1 MCSRRP
7 AQVRGRSSS
16 RGIRGRPEA
25 LISLEDKRTSAD
37 CMIFFKSIKKINLL
51 THRAFI
57 AKFCPLITINHSWSL
72 GLCPNKSLEA
82 FESPVRPLH
91 PGDRPS
97 FSTQSNCVHRQ
108 DKLGLPFADSASQHR
123 STFSPS
129 LPSRSSL
136 NSSFSFTNREI
147 SRRNYLISRV
157 CTTFAVNQFFFSEAV
172 SSPLP
177 LF

>member
-1 MCSRRP
+1 
-7 AQVRGRSSS
+7 
-16 RGIRGRPEA
+16 
-25 LISLEDKRTSAD
+25 
-37 CMIFFKSIKKINLL
+37 MITNNK
-51 THRAFI
+51 
-57 AKFCPLITINHSWSL
+57 SWSL

-97 FSTQSNCVHRQ
+97 FSTQSNCAHRQ
-108 DKLGLPFADSASQHR
+108 DKLRHPIADSVSQHR

-129 LPSRSSL
+129 LPSRSSV

-157 CTTFAVNQFFFSEAV
+157 CTTFAVNQILFAEAV
-172 SSPLP
+172 SSPLSLFHTVHIPATYAP
-177 LF
+177 LKPAKNRINHI